1 MKMKKCI
8 TSERA
13 NLFEPNVYISMV
25 VKIANNVST
34 EAVSASIQTA
44 YAANESTMS
53 KIVLEDNSEA
63 YYKRL
68 GESGCNIIIDNRSWE
83 EIIKASEKQAFDLKD
98 GELVRTFI
106 ITESDEITLLIH
118 AHHLA
123 GDGKSM
129 LILIKDILYSLD
141 GKTPVFKPLLLID
154 YDYLIK
160 RASLP
165 FGIKMFVKSMNSRW
179 LKKNKTFSWDDYYAV
194 HEKYWSCHSSDFDI
208 KTYNVDELKKQCVNG
223 ATINSILVTDVLKN
237 SQESKITGI
246 PVSIR
251 EDNDSMSN
259 QTSGISV
266 EYPYN
271 DNKTFAENLAEMH
284 RQIYRRLNRTNK
296 KYFVLLFL
304 TSLCPTLIDSVL
316 LQSHG
321 CYSDSLSEKMAE
333 IMGYSDKKKS
343 DIGISNLGKIHLPD
357 SIDKIRVSDVIFI
370 PPKISYSKEVIGAIT
385 LGNRLT
391 VCRHKMKS

>member
-1 MKMKKCI
+1 MKKCI

-179 LKKNKTFSWDDYYAV
+179 LKKNKTFSWDDY
-194 HEKYWSCHSSDFDI
+194 
-208 KTYNVDELKKQCVNG
+208 
-223 ATINSILVTDVLKN
+223 
-237 SQESKITGI
+237 
-246 PVSIR
+246 
-251 EDNDSMSN
+251 
-259 QTSGISV
+259 
-266 EYPYN
+266 
-271 DNKTFAENLAEMH
+271 
-284 RQIYRRLNRTNK
+284 
-296 KYFVLLFL
+296 
-304 TSLCPTLIDSVL
+304 
-316 LQSHG
+316 
-321 CYSDSLSEKMAE
+321 
-333 IMGYSDKKKS
+333 
-343 DIGISNLGKIHLPD
+343 
-357 SIDKIRVSDVIFI
+357 
-370 PPKISYSKEVIGAIT
+370 
-385 LGNRLT
+385 
-391 VCRHKMKS
+391 